1 MALILVAALAL
12 LIWRSIPRPQPS
24 QLPDET
30 VEKLNG
36 AAALPGYAYLNL
48 QADTTKQTLTLS
60 NPPEN
65 SCLFRISLILEDGTV
80 LWTSDLIKPG
90 YDSAPIRLS
99 QPLSAGSYP
108 NTTLLYE
115 CFTMDAAQSPLNGG
129 SIKLTLRVKD

>member
-36 AAALPGYAYLNL
+36 STAIPGFSSLTL
-48 QADTTKQTLTLS
+48 QANTKKQAVVLS

-65 SCLFRISLILEDGTV
+65 TCLFRISLILEDGTV

-108 NTTLLYE
+108 NATLKYD
-115 CFTMDAAQSPLNGG
+115 CFTDDADRTQLNGAE
-129 SIKLTLRVKD
+129 INLTLRVEE